1 MKFFDIVKYIIYTLL
16 FITLISSLRNLFFP
30 LVADELQYAE
40 IAVNCMTKG
49 AYSLSGVPSTFTPTL
64 PFLIALFYSK
74 SFPIVGFAAVK
85 FFNLI
90 LMIVGLRFVYLTLK
104 KVNIS
109 ADISWIIVL
118 LTAVNT
124 IFVSWSTAVYP
135 EAILFCFFWIFIFYV
150 LDEIKSP
157 RQVLFFLIPFSI
169 LVITRYLYGVCIFI
183 VGYFIWNYLKKL
195 IQSKD
200 YQNIYKLVLYSLV
213 CVLPLIIWFKYVYL
227 VEKEINIEQ
236 SYFTRFKE
244 NDIFYNI
251 KAGLGIIQHAEVNK
265 INGIPAFVSLFLPV
279 TGLRNWIISIGLIAA
294 FCFGYITKWKVKEY
308 RVVFI
313 TMILIMLGL
322 IAAGTGFSRYWL
334 VLLPGYWL
342 GFYFCFNYLKI
353 KDNYFEKLSL
363 LLAVIYVINELRL
376 DYLIV
381 SKL

>member
-1 MKFFDIVKYIIYTLL
+1 MKFFDTVKYIIYTLL

-30 LVADELQYAE
+30 LIADELQYAE

-90 LMIVGLRFVYLTLK
+90 LMIVGLRFVHLTLK
-104 KVNIS
+104 KVNIPTN
-109 ADISWIIVL
+109 ISLIIVL

-157 RQVLFFLIPFSI
+157 RQILFFLIPFSI

-183 VGYFIWNYLKKL
+183 VGYFIWNYLIKL

-227 VEKEINIEQ
+227 VEKEITIEQ

-294 FCFGYITKWKVKEY
+294 FCFGYITKWKIKEY
-308 RVVFI
+308 RLIFI
-313 TMILIMLGL
+313 TIILIMLGL
-322 IAAGTGFSRYWL
+322 IFAGTGFSRYWL

-342 GFYFCFNYLKI
+342 GFYFCFSYLKI
-353 KDNYFEKLSL
+353 EDNYFEKISL

>member
-90 LMIVGLRFVYLTLK
+90 LMIVGLRFVHLTLK
-104 KVNIS
+104 KVNIP
-109 ADISWIIVL
+109 ANISLIIVL

-135 EAILFCFFWIFIFYV
+135 EAILFCFFWFFIFYV

-183 VGYFIWNYLKKL
+183 VGYFIWNYLIKL

-200 YQNIYKLVLYSLV
+200 YQNIYKLLIYSFI

-227 VEKEINIEQ
+227 VEKEITIEQ

-251 KAGLGIIQHAEVNK
+251 KAGLGIIKHAEVNK

-279 TGLRNWIISIGLIAA
+279 TGLRNWIISMGLIAA
-294 FCFGYITKWKVKEY
+294 FCFGYISKWKVKEY

-313 TMILIMLGL
+313 AIILIMLGL
-322 IAAGTGFSRYWL
+322 IVAGTGFSRYWL

-353 KDNYFEKLSL
+353 KDNYFENLSL

>member
-1 MKFFDIVKYIIYTLL
+1 MKFFETVKYIIYTLL

-30 LVADELQYAE
+30 LIADELQYAE

-90 LMIVGLRFVYLTLK
+90 LMIVGLRFVHLTLK
-104 KVNIS
+104 KVNIP
-109 ADISWIIVL
+109 ANISLIIVL

-157 RQVLFFLIPFSI
+157 RQILFFLIPFSI
-169 LVITRYLYGVCIFI
+169 LAITRYLYGVCIFI
-183 VGYFIWNYLKKL
+183 VGYFIWNYLIKL

-200 YQNIYKLVLYSLV
+200 YQNIYKLVLYSVV

-227 VEKEINIEQ
+227 VEKEITIEQ

-294 FCFGYITKWKVKEY
+294 FCFGYISKWKIKEY
-308 RVVFI
+308 RLIFI
-313 TMILIMLGL
+313 TIILIMLGL
-322 IAAGTGFSRYWL
+322 IVAGTGFSRYWL

-342 GFYFCFNYLKI
+342 GFYFCFSYLKI
-353 KDNYFEKLSL
+353 EDNYFEKISL

>member
-1 MKFFDIVKYIIYTLL
+1 MKFFETVKYIIYTLL

-30 LVADELQYAE
+30 LIADELQYAE

-104 KVNIS
+104 KVNIP

-157 RQVLFFLIPFSI
+157 RQILFFLIPFSI

-183 VGYFIWNYLKKL
+183 VGYFIWNYLIKL

-200 YQNIYKLVLYSLV
+200 YQNIYKLVLYSVV

-227 VEKEINIEQ
+227 VEKEITIEQ

-279 TGLRNWIISIGLIAA
+279 TGLRNWIISIGLIAT
-294 FCFGYITKWKVKEY
+294 FCFGYITKWKIKEY
-308 RVVFI
+308 RLIFI
-313 TMILIMLGL
+313 TIILIMLGL
-322 IAAGTGFSRYWL
+322 IVAGTGFSRYWL

-342 GFYFCFNYLKI
+342 GFYFCFSYLKI
-353 KDNYFEKLSL
+353 EDNYFEKISL

>member
-1 MKFFDIVKYIIYTLL
+1 MKFFETVKYIIYTLL

-30 LVADELQYAE
+30 LIADELQYAE

-90 LMIVGLRFVYLTLK
+90 LMIVGLRFVHLTLK
-104 KVNIS
+104 KVNIP
-109 ADISWIIVL
+109 ANISLIIVL

-157 RQVLFFLIPFSI
+157 RQILFFLIPFSI

-183 VGYFIWNYLKKL
+183 VGYFIWNYLIKL

-200 YQNIYKLVLYSLV
+200 YQNIYKLVLYSVV

-227 VEKEINIEQ
+227 VEKEITIEQ

-294 FCFGYITKWKVKEY
+294 FCFGYISKWKIKEY
-308 RVVFI
+308 RLIFI
-313 TMILIMLGL
+313 TIILIMLGL
-322 IAAGTGFSRYWL
+322 IVAGTGFSRYWL

-342 GFYFCFNYLKI
+342 GFYFCFSYLKI
-353 KDNYFEKLSL
+353 EDNYFEKISL

>member
-1 MKFFDIVKYIIYTLL
+1 MKFFETVKYIIYTLL

-30 LVADELQYAE
+30 LIADELQYAE

-90 LMIVGLRFVYLTLK
+90 LMIVGLRFVHLTLK
-104 KVNIS
+104 KVNIP
-109 ADISWIIVL
+109 ANISLIIVL

-157 RQVLFFLIPFSI
+157 RQILFFLIPFSI
-169 LVITRYLYGVCIFI
+169 LAITRYLYGVCIFI
-183 VGYFIWNYLKKL
+183 VGYFIWNYLIKL

-227 VEKEINIEQ
+227 VEKEITIEQ

-294 FCFGYITKWKVKEY
+294 FCFGYISKWKIKEY
-308 RVVFI
+308 RLIFI
-313 TMILIMLGL
+313 TIILIMLGL
-322 IAAGTGFSRYWL
+322 IVAGTGFSRYWL

-342 GFYFCFNYLKI
+342 GFYFCFSYLKI
-353 KDNYFEKLSL
+353 EDNYFEKISL

>member
-1 MKFFDIVKYIIYTLL
+1 MKFFDTVKYIIYTLL

-30 LVADELQYAE
+30 LIADELQYAE

-104 KVNIS
+104 KVNI
-109 ADISWIIVL
+109 ATNISLIIVL

-157 RQVLFFLIPFSI
+157 RQILFFLIPFSI

-183 VGYFIWNYLKKL
+183 VGYFIWNYLIKL

-200 YQNIYKLVLYSLV
+200 YQNIYKLLIYSFI

-227 VEKEINIEQ
+227 VEKEITIEQ

-279 TGLRNWIISIGLIAA
+279 TGLRNWIISIGLIAT
-294 FCFGYITKWKVKEY
+294 FCFGYITKWKIKEY
-308 RVVFI
+308 RLIFI
-313 TMILIMLGL
+313 TIILIMLGL
-322 IAAGTGFSRYWL
+322 IVAGTGFSRYWL

-342 GFYFCFNYLKI
+342 GFYFCFSYLKI
-353 KDNYFEKLSL
+353 EDNYFEKISL

>member
-1 MKFFDIVKYIIYTLL
+1 MKFFETVKYIIYTLL

-30 LVADELQYAE
+30 LIADELQYAE

-90 LMIVGLRFVYLTLK
+90 LMIVGLRFVHLTLK
-104 KVNIS
+104 KVNIP
-109 ADISWIIVL
+109 ANISLIIVL

-124 IFVSWSTAVYP
+124 IFVSWSTTVYP

-157 RQVLFFLIPFSI
+157 RQILFFLIPFSI

-183 VGYFIWNYLKKL
+183 VGYFIWNYLIKL

-227 VEKEINIEQ
+227 VEKEITIEQ

-279 TGLRNWIISIGLIAA
+279 TGLRNWIISIGLIAT
-294 FCFGYITKWKVKEY
+294 FCFGYITKWKIKEY
-308 RVVFI
+308 RLIFI
-313 TMILIMLGL
+313 TIILIMLGL
-322 IAAGTGFSRYWL
+322 IFAGTGFSRYWL

-342 GFYFCFNYLKI
+342 GFYFCFSYLKI
-353 KDNYFEKLSL
+353 EDNYFEKISL